1 MILAEER
8 LKDTIMAV
16 MADYGQKGMTIGT
29 QYYVLKDVLNTI
41 EKMYQQY
48 IQENIEQAQKEI
60 EEGKNIDISLE
71 EEKEIE

>member
-16 MADYGQKGMTIGT
+16 MTDYGQRGMTIGT
-29 QYYVLKDVLNTI
+29 QYYVLKDVLNNV
-41 EKMYQQY
+41 EQMYQQY
-48 IQENIEQAQKEI
+48 IQENIEQVQKEI

-71 EEKEIE
+71 EEKENE

>member
-16 MADYGQKGMTIGT
+16 MADYSQKGMTIGT
-29 QYYVLKDVLNTI
+29 QYYILKDVLNNV
-41 EKMYQQY
+41 EQMYQQY
-48 IQENIEQAQKEI
+48 IRENIEQAQKEI

-71 EEKEIE
+71 EEKEIK